1 MKPLVLAI
9 AVIVQVASVT
19 QAGAQRSIQLG
30 VAGGVALPLGRTDS
44 LYKPGPSGL
53 VTLVLGSQDA
63 PMGLRLDYQYDGFKG
78 RTLGAGKIQDFHTN
92 SISANVVVPFR
103 IGYTKP
109 YIIGGVG
116 VYPMRASGSS
126 KRENDWGENGG
137 AGVSFPLP
145 YTSIGGFVEAR
156 YHSVNGPGSRTSH
169 FVPITLGV
177 LF

>member
-1 MKPLVLAI
+1 MRSLAIAI
-9 AVIVQVASVT
+9 AVIIQVASAA

-44 LYKPGPSGL
+44 LYKAGPSGL

-63 PMGLRLDYQYDGFKG
+63 PVGLRLDYQYDGFKG
-78 RTLGAGKIQDFHTN
+78 RALGAGKIQDFHTN
-92 SISANVVVPFR
+92 SISGNVVVPFR
-103 IGYTKP
+103 AGYTKP

-116 VYPMRASGSS
+116 LYPMRASGSG
-126 KRENDWGENGG
+126 KRENDWGANGG
-137 AGVSFPLP
+137 AGISFPLP
-145 YTSIGGFVEAR
+145 YTSVGAFVEAR
-156 YHSVNGPGSRTSH
+156 YHSINGPGSRTSH